1 MHAQTIREPLVSF
14 IEEQVRLHGP
24 VTFRWFMENCLYHPE
39 LGYYARGSS
48 QIGRR
53 GDFYTNVS
61 VGSLFGQLMARQ
73 FEQVWQLMGEPLG
86 FAIVEQ
92 GAHDGQFAE
101 DVLSWMRFASP
112 DLYAEVKYFIIEPQC
127 HLRAAQEEKLAEWSC
142 SKVRWAQSLAE
153 LDDGALTGV
162 FFCNELLDAFPIH
175 LLTHLGGVWYENFV
189 DVDNGRFRFVYGPP
203 SSEKLLARVERI
215 LPARE
220 DGYRTEINLRALDWI
235 NDLSRILRRGVLV
248 VVDYGYRRD
257 DYYAPERFTGT
268 LACYHQHKRILNPF
282 EHIGECDMTAHVDF
296 TSLCEEGILCGLSL
310 DGYTDQHHFMVGAG
324 KDQIEVLEGA
334 HYDPV
339 KAKTLRCF
347 NTLMH
352 PANMGLAF
360 RFLIMSKG
368 VPNAS
373 AITGLEFAADPARA
387 LGLP

>member
-1 MHAQTIREPLVSF
+1 VSF

-39 LGYYARGSS
+39 LGYYARGANR
-48 QIGRR
+48 IGRR

-73 FEQVWQLMGEPLG
+73 FEQMWQLMDEPLG

-101 DVLSWMRFASP
+101 DVLTWMQIASP
-112 DLYAEVKYFIIEPQC
+112 DLYSELKYFIIEPQSR
-127 HLRAAQEEKLAEWSC
+127 LRVLQEEKLERWSS
-142 SKVRWAQSLAE
+142 SKVRWARSFTDVDE
-153 LDDGALTGV
+153 GSLTGV
-162 FFCNELLDAFPIH
+162 FFCNELLDAFPVH
-175 LLTHLGGVWYENFV
+175 LLTHMGGAWYENCV

-203 SSEKLLARVERI
+203 SSEKLLTRIQRI
-215 LPARE
+215 LPLRQ

-235 NDLSRILRRGVLV
+235 HDVSRVLRRGFLLA
-248 VVDYGYRRD
+248 VDYGYSRAE
-257 DYYAPERFTGT
+257 YYAPQRSTGT
-268 LACYHQHKRILNPF
+268 LMCYHQHTRILNPF
-282 EHIGECDMTAHVDF
+282 EHVGECDMTAHVEF

-324 KDQIEVLEGA
+324 KDQLDGMEGA
-334 HYDPV
+334 HHDPV

-360 RFLIMSKG
+360 KFLVMSKG

-373 AITGLEFAADPARA
+373 AISGLEFASDPARA
-387 LGLP
+387 LGLA